1 MKYLFVEDTSGM
13 ITNASLT
20 QSYTLSKKLELIIP
34 LRNYK
39 KVFEKIYYFIYAR
52 WLQILTK
59 DNVALKV
66 CLQHRKALSS
76 DDQY

>member
-34 LRNYK
+34 SRNYK
-39 KVFEKIYYFIYAR
+39 KVFEKICYFIYAR
-52 WLQILTK
+52 
-59 DNVALKV
+59 
-66 CLQHRKALSS
+66 
-76 DDQY
+76 